1 ERSMPEEVRDMLLR
15 ELRFER
21 RGVAASLGPEDFYP
35 LDPPLDLSAMRDL
48 AGRLSAEHSFPPYQ
62 PRRPLAAE
70 STVFDQIDQQDILV
84 HHPYDDFSTT
94 VGRFLDE
101 AARDPEVMALKMTL
115 YRTGDRSMVADA
127 LLAAAER
134 GKDVTVLVELKA
146 RFDESINVGWVRKLE
161 EAGAQVIY
169 GMVGL
174 KTHAKVALVIRRTP
188 QGLKRYAHVS
198 TGNYNAATSRFYTD
212 LGLLTADPEITADL
226 SDLFNQLTG
235 SSREPGSSYRKLL
248 VAPGTMLKG
257 FLERVDREIAHAR
270 AGRPGRIR
278 LQINGLEDPE
288 MVGALYRASEAGVD
302 VSLMVRSL
310 CVLRPGLP
318 GVSDRIRI
326 HSLLG
331 RFLEHERIYHFG
343 NGGSDEYL
351 IGSAD
356 WRPRNLRRRV
366 EVVTPVTAAPL
377 AARLDALLTA
387 LFAEPS
393 AWILGPDGA
402 WVRGARP
409 SAACPHLHDRLL
421 A

>member
-1 ERSMPEEVRDMLLR
+1 VREMLLR

-21 RGVAASLGPEDFYP
+21 RGTTASLGPEDFYE
-35 LDPPLDLSAMRDL
+35 LDPPLDLTLLRDL
-48 AGRLSAEHSFPPYQ
+48 AGRLPAAHSFPPFQ
-62 PRRPLAAE
+62 PRKPLAADRP
-70 STVFDQIDQQDILV
+70 VFDQIDQGDILV
-84 HHPYDDFSTT
+84 HHPFEDFSAT
-94 VGRFLDE
+94 VGRFLEE
-101 AARDPEVMALKMTL
+101 AALDPDVVALKMTL
-115 YRTGDRSMVADA
+115 YRLGDKSLVADA

-134 GKDVTVLVELKA
+134 GKDVSVLVELKA
-146 RFDESINVGWVRKLE
+146 RFDEATNVSWVRRLE

-174 KTHAKVALVIRRTP
+174 KTHAKVALVVRKTA
-188 QGLKRYAHVS
+188 QGVRRYAHVS

-212 LGLLTADPEITADL
+212 LGLFTADPGITADL

-235 SSREPGSSYRKLL
+235 SSREPGSSYRRLL

-257 FLERVDREIAHAR
+257 FLERIEREITHAR
-270 AGRPGRIR
+270 AGKGGRIR
-278 LQINGLEDPE
+278 VQINGLEDPE
-288 MVGALYRASEAGVD
+288 VTAALYRASEAGVD
-302 VSLMVRSL
+302 IWLMVRSL
-310 CVLRPGLP
+310 CVLRPGIP
-318 GVSDRIRI
+318 GVSDRIRVM
-326 HSLLG
+326 SLLG

-343 NGGSDEYL
+343 NGGADEYL

-366 EVVTPVTAAPL
+366 EVVTPVSAPAL
-377 AARLDALLTA
+377 AARLDAQLTA

-393 AWILGPDGA
+393 AWTLGPDGA

-409 SAACPHLHDRLL
+409 SAERPHLHDRLL